1 MGKIQWGEGGTKEP
15 VPLCNARAAPGRAAI
30 PVVHIGLVQH
40 KLFIALPSKVA
51 SEAQEGVDIDTVHVA
66 GVLHVTAQV
75 ELCQ

>member
-1 MGKIQWGEGGTKEP
+1 M
-15 VPLCNARAAPGRAAI
+15 PLRNAKAAPGRAAI

-40 KLFIALPSKVA
+40 KLLIALSSKVA
-51 SEAQEGVDIDTVHVA
+51 SEAQEGVDVDAVDVA